1 MSLYF
6 FDNLKF
12 VVGYLN
18 TQYLCWK
25 KKKKQKLLL
34 ISWVTMFFSKYVL
47 FFYVTR
53 ACLVT
58 LFEQQF
64 SLFKQHNMYFR
75 NTFFTY
81 TYFYNT

>member
-6 FDNLKF
+6 FDNLIF

-18 TQYLCWK
+18 TQYLCWEK
-25 KKKKQKLLL
+25 KKKLLL
-34 ISWVTMFFSKYVL
+34 ISWVTMFFIKYVL
-47 FFYVTR
+47 FLYVTR
-53 ACLVT
+53 AYLVT

-64 SLFKQHNMYFR
+64 SLFKQHNTYFH